1 MDQHANN
8 EIPGVP
14 PPPAEVKVRTM
25 KSDIASMQQ
34 SGGGLPQFQTVTVA
48 GLAIQREAPTIVP
61 ASADR
66 APVAAGAPSAAP
78 RTAPPSAS
86 GEGSPHGPEA
96 PSGVSPHNALGITL
110 VIIVALVAIAVV
122 WYVAYLY
129 LGK

>member
-1 MDQHANN
+1 MDQHANS

-25 KSDIASMQQ
+25 KSDITSMQQ

-48 GLAIQREAPTIVP
+48 GLAIQREAPTMVP

-78 RTAPPSAS
+78 RTAPTHDPKALS
-86 GEGSPHGPEA
+86 GA
-96 PSGVSPHNALGITL
+96 SPHNALGITL

>member
-1 MDQHANN
+1 MDQHANS

-25 KSDIASMQQ
+25 KSDITSMQQ

-48 GLAIQREAPTIVP
+48 GLAIQREAPTMVP

-66 APVAAGAPSAAP
+66 TPVAAGAPSAAP
-78 RTAPPSAS
+78 RTAPTHDPKALS
-86 GEGSPHGPEA
+86 GA
-96 PSGVSPHNALGITL
+96 SPHNALGITL